1 MAEIEL
7 NIDKELDLLTAI
19 VKNSNSTNSPLEV
32 KEVDDNILFHIN
44 PSTNELVMIQIYD
57 FSIIRRNLIKH
68 LLFLVTKDAI
78 RVWLNSLV
86 ASFRAGQQTLCLNT

>member
-19 VKNSNSTNSPLEV
+19 VKNSDPIDSQLEV
-32 KEVDDNILFHIN
+32 KEIDDNILFHIN

-57 FSIIRRNLIKH
+57 FSIIRRKLIRH
-68 LLFLVTKDAI
+68 LLFLITKDAI
-78 RVWLNSLV
+78 RIWLSSLI
-86 ASFRAGQQTLCLNT
+86 ASFKASKPRFA